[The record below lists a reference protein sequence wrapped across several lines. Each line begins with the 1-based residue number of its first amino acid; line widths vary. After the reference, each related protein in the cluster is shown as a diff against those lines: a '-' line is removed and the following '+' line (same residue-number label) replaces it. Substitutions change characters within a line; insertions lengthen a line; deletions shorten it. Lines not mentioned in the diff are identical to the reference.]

1 MDFGTKGCM
10 YCEGECNKECL
21 TEKDKI
27 KEVIEKLKGKELFKE
42 SNDRAKKILS
52 EIKWKKK

>member
-21 TEKDKI
+21 TEKGKI
-27 KEVIEKLKGKELFKE
+27 KEAIEKLKGKELFKE